1 MPVANHPSAAI
12 RKHEFRGRG
21 HRPAAMRA
29 ILKLPAHERG
39 ERVCRA
45 ADVRVARRLRFVPQP
60 NFLPAREDYRK
71 GYVFRAFPMLQ

>member
-1 MPVANHPSAAI
+1 
-12 RKHEFRGRG
+12 
-21 HRPAAMRA
+21 MRA